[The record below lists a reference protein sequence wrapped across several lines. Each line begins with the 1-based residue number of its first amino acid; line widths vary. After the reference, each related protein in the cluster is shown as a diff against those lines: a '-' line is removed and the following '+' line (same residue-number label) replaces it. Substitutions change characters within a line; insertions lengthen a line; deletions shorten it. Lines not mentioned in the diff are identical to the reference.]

1 MKQDIP
7 VGASARHFQV
17 LPVID
22 VSGLADASPERRRAT
37 AMALGRAAREVGF
50 FHVTGH
56 GIDAGLRQGLVE
68 AAQRYFAQPLERKM
82 ADYIGNS
89 LPRHR
94 GYVPEGEE
102 VFGDGP
108 PDRKEAFDTGLELP
122 ADDPDVRAGT
132 PLLGPN
138 QWPQLDGFREAVQAY
153 YAAAFG
159 LGQRLMR
166 GFALALGLD
175 EHAFDGWLQK
185 PPSQLRLIHYP
196 YDAQAPA
203 DRPGIGAHTDYECF
217 TLLLATSPGLEVMND
232 AGQWIDAPPV
242 HDGLVVNIGDMLETL
257 SNGEFT
263 ATSHRVRKVAN
274 ERYSFPLFFACD
286 YHTVVQPLPAFVDA
300 TRPPR
305 YPPVKVGEHLY
316 AQTMRTF
323 QYLRRRL
330 ASGEL
335 ELPPGTEATAASFG
349 KHTRQQ
355 GSEVG
360 A

>member
-1 MKQDIP
+1 MKQVIP
-7 VGASARHFQV
+7 AGASARHFKV

-22 VSGLADASPERRRAT
+22 VSGLASVHASQRLAT
-37 AMALGRAAREVGF
+37 ARELGRAAREVGF
-50 FHVTGH
+50 FHIVGH
-56 GIDAGLRQGLVE
+56 GIAPGLRQGLVQ
-68 AAQRYFAQPLERKM
+68 AAQRYFAQPLEQKM
-82 ADYIGNS
+82 VDYIGHS

-108 PDRKEAFDTGLELP
+108 PDRKEAFDTGLELA
-122 ADDPDVRAGT
+122 ADDPEVLAGT

-138 QWPQLDGFREAVQAY
+138 QWPALPGFREAVQAY
-153 YAAAFG
+153 YAAAFE
-159 LGQRLMR
+159 LGKRLMR
-166 GFALALGLD
+166 GFALALGQAED
-175 EHAFDGWLQK
+175 AFDPYLRR

-196 YDAQAPA
+196 WDRQAAA

-242 HDGLVVNIGDMLETL
+242 EDGLVVNIGDMLETL
-257 SNGEFT
+257 SNGHFV

-286 YHTVVQPLPAFVDA
+286 YHTVLQPLPDFVDA
-300 TRPPR
+300 GQPSR
-305 YPPVKVGEHLY
+305 YGPVKVGEHLF

-323 QYLRRRL
+323 QYLRQRV
-330 ASGEL
+330 ASGQMQ
-335 ELPPGTEATAASFG
+335 LPEGSQATAASFG
-349 KHTRQQ
+349 KHTRFPGQ
-355 GSEVG
+355 EMD